1 MLLGL
6 ASRKGPLQDGVCF
19 FHLPEG
25 EKKTKKRRVIA
36 TFYNLAVCGRLEDI
50 SEASRNRPLKEPVK
64 GLAVRKK
71 TNVPQVFPS
80 LSKRTSDF
88 LSRLAIVCSEG
99 GFAASKLNLAFLFT
113 GGLCG
118 RRSRQPTLF
127 DSSPHLILV

>member
-71 TNVPQVFPS
+71 TNVPQVFRS

-99 GFAASKLNLAFLFT
+99 VVGSAWFCSQQIKSGISFHRQALREEKPSADAF
-113 GGLCG
+113 
-118 RRSRQPTLF
+118 
-127 DSSPHLILV
+127 

>member
-1 MLLGL
+1 MLLGS

-36 TFYNLAVCGRLEDI
+36 AFYNLAVCGRLEDI
-50 SEASRNRPLKEPVK
+50 PEASRNRPLKEPVK

-99 GFAASKLNLAFLFT
+99 VVGSAWFCSQQIKSGISFHRRALREEKPSADAF
-113 GGLCG
+113 
-118 RRSRQPTLF
+118 
-127 DSSPHLILV
+127 